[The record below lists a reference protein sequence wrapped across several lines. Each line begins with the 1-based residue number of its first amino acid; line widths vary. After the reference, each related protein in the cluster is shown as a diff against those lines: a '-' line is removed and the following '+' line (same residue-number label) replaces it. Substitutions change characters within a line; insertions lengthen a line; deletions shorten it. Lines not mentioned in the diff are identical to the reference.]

1 MTSTGTNR
9 LGADML
15 DSLMDGREDE
25 HLEFKEARNSFE
37 FEDLVKYCAALANE
51 GGGKIVLGV
60 TDKRP
65 RTIVGSSAFPDLE
78 RTKAGLVERLHLR
91 IQVHEIQHPNGRV
104 LIFEAPP
111 RPIGMPIEY
120 KGAYWMRAGESLVPM
135 TPDMLK
141 RIFDEGGPDH
151 SADLC
156 SGAAIADLDPSALT
170 RLRTLW
176 TRKTSSATIQNSSD
190 SQLLSDLELMFDGA
204 LTNAALILCGTQAAL
219 GKFVPQA
226 EVIFEYR
233 GSESSLQFQQREE
246 YRRGALLFLDEL
258 WAAINLRND
267 VQQYREGLFVWDIRT
282 FNEGVVREAILNAI
296 SHRDYRLSGSVF
308 VRQYPRRIEVV
319 SPGGFPPGINE
330 TNILDRQSPR
340 NRRIAEV
347 LQKCGLVE
355 RSGQGVNRMFE
366 ECIRESK
373 PKPDFSG
380 TDDHQVSVTL
390 RGEVQDPRF
399 LQFLEQ
405 IGRERLSS
413 FTTQDLLVLDLV
425 HHDQPVPE
433 PLRPR
438 MERLVDDGVIERVG
452 RGRGTRYILSRKFY
466 RFLGKRGVYTRKR
479 GLDRE
484 TNKALLLKH
493 IEDNQQEG
501 SQLGE
506 LMQVLPALTR
516 FQVQTLLRELK
527 GEGRIASV
535 GTRRAGRWFPASRLA
550 AIESERQSKPQ

>member
-1 MTSTGTNR
+1 MNSTGTNR

-15 DSLMDGREDE
+15 DSLMGGREDE

-37 FEDLVKYCAALANE
+37 FEDLVKYCAALSNE

-60 TDKRP
+60 TDRRP

-91 IQVHEIQHPNGRV
+91 IQVKEIQLPTGRV

-111 RPIGMPIEY
+111 RPIGMPIQY

-135 TPDMLK
+135 TPDALK

-156 SGAAIADLDPSALT
+156 SGAAMADLDPGALT

-190 SQLLSDLELMFDGA
+190 SQLLSDLKLMFDGA

-219 GKFVPQA
+219 GKFLPQA

-282 FNEGVVREAILNAI
+282 SMKASYA
-296 SHRDYRLSGSVF
+296 RL
-308 VRQYPRRIEVV
+308 
-319 SPGGFPPGINE
+319 
-330 TNILDRQSPR
+330 
-340 NRRIAEV
+340 
-347 LQKCGLVE
+347 
-355 RSGQGVNRMFE
+355 
-366 ECIRESK
+366 
-373 PKPDFSG
+373 FS
-380 TDDHQVSVTL
+380 
-390 RGEVQDPRF
+390 
-399 LQFLEQ
+399 
-405 IGRERLSS
+405 
-413 FTTQDLLVLDLV
+413 
-425 HHDQPVPE
+425 
-433 PLRPR
+433 
-438 MERLVDDGVIERVG
+438 MRLVTATIVCRD
-452 RGRGTRYILSRKFY
+452 RYLSASIL
-466 RFLGKRGVYTRKR
+466 G
-479 GLDRE
+479 
-484 TNKALLLKH
+484 
-493 IEDNQQEG
+493 
-501 SQLGE
+501 
-506 LMQVLPALTR
+506 
-516 FQVQTLLRELK
+516 
-527 GEGRIASV
+527 
-535 GTRRAGRWFPASRLA
+535 ASRLSAQEAFRRESTKPIFSTVSRRGIAESPKCCKSA
-550 AIESERQSKPQ
+550 AW

>member
-1 MTSTGTNR
+1 MSSMDPNR
-9 LGADML
+9 ESFEAFEALIGD
-15 DSLMDGREDE
+15 REDE

-37 FEDLVKYCAALANE
+37 FEELVKYGAALANE

-60 TDKRP
+60 TDTIP
-65 RTIVGSSAFPDLE
+65 RTVVGSGAFADLE

-91 IQVHEIQHPNGRV
+91 IQVQEISHPNGRV
-104 LIFEAPP
+104 LIFEVPA
-111 RPIGMPIEY
+111 RPIGMPIQY

-141 RIFDEGGPDH
+141 RIFDEGGPDY
-151 SADLC
+151 SAEIC
-156 SGAAIADLDPSALT
+156 EGASLTDLDPAAPR
-170 RLRTLW
+170 RLRDLW
-176 TRKTSSATIQNSSD
+176 SRKASNRAIQNSSD
-190 SQLLSDLELMFDGA
+190 EQLLADLELMFEA
-204 LTNAALILCGTQAAL
+204 RLTYAGLILCGTKAAL
-219 GKFVPQA
+219 GRFLPQA
-226 EVIFEYR
+226 EIVFEYR
-233 GSESSLQFQQREE
+233 SHESSLQFQQREE
-246 YRRGALLFLDEL
+246 YRRGALSFLEEL
-258 WAAINLRND
+258 WNVINLRND
-267 VQQYREGLFVWDIRT
+267 IQQYRDGLFVWDILT
-282 FNEGVVREAILNAI
+282 FNEAVVREAILNAI
-296 SHRDYRLSGSVF
+296 SHRDYRLPGSVF
-308 VRQYPRRIEVV
+308 VRQFPKRIEII

-373 PKPDFSG
+373 PKPDFFG
-380 TDDHQVSVTL
+380 TDEHQVSVTL

-399 LQFLEQ
+399 LRFLEQ
-405 IGRERLSS
+405 VGRERLSS

-425 HHDQPVPE
+425 HYDQPIPA
-433 PLRPR
+433 PLHPR
-438 MERLVDDGVIERVG
+438 MTLLVDDGVIERVG

-466 RFLGKRGVYTRKR
+466 GFLGKKGVYTRKR

-501 SQLGE
+501 SQLGD
-506 LMQVLPALTR
+506 LMQVLPSLTR
-516 FQVQTLLRELK
+516 YQVQTLLRELK
-527 GEGRIASV
+527 AEGRIASA
-535 GTRRAGRWFPASRLA
+535 GTRRAGRWFPASSLA
-550 AIESERQSKPQ
+550 EIESGRASKPK

>member
-1 MTSTGTNR
+1 MTSMDSNR
-9 LGADML
+9 EALEALVG
-15 DSLMDGREDE
+15 GREDE

-37 FEDLVKYCAALANE
+37 FEDLVRYCAALANE

-60 TDKRP
+60 TDTIP
-65 RTIVGSSAFPDLE
+65 RAVVGSRAFADLE

-91 IQVHEIQHPNGRV
+91 IQVQEIQHPNGRV
-104 LIFEAPP
+104 LIFDAPP
-111 RPIGMPIEY
+111 RPIGMPIQY
-120 KGAYWMRAGESLVPM
+120 KGSYWMRAGESLVPM

-151 SADLC
+151 SAELRSD
-156 SGAAIADLDPSALT
+156 ATIADLDSAALA
-170 RLRTLW
+170 RLRALW
-176 TRKTSSATIQNSSD
+176 NRKTSNAAIQNLSD
-190 SQLLSDLELMFDGA
+190 SQLLTDLELMFDSL
-204 LTNAALILCGTQAAL
+204 LTNAALVLCATKAAL
-219 GKFVPQA
+219 GRFLPQA

-246 YRRGALLFLDEL
+246 YRRGAILFLDEL

-267 VQQYREGLFVWDIRT
+267 VQQYREGLFIWDIRT
-282 FNEGVVREAILNAI
+282 FNESVVREAILNAI
-296 SHRDYRLSGSVF
+296 SHRDYRLAGSVF

-319 SPGGFPPGINE
+319 SPGGFPPGIDQ
-330 TNILDRQSPR
+330 TNILERQSPR

-380 TDDHQVSVTL
+380 TDDHQVSLTL

-405 IGRERLSS
+405 VGRDRLSS

-425 HHDQPVPE
+425 HHEQPVPE
-433 PLRPR
+433 PLHAR
-438 MERLVDDGVIERVG
+438 MDRLVDDGVIERVG

-493 IEDNQQEG
+493 IEDNRQEG
-501 SQLGE
+501 SQLGD

-516 FQVQTLLRELK
+516 YQVQTLLRELK

-535 GTRRAGRWFPASRLA
+535 GTRRAGRWFPPSRLA
-550 AIESERQSKPQ
+550 EIGSERASKPQ

>member
-1 MTSTGTNR
+1 MTSAGTNR
-9 LGADML
+9 LRLEML
-15 DSLMDGREDE
+15 DSLMRGPEDE

-60 TDKRP
+60 TDSRP
-65 RTIVGSSAFPDLE
+65 RTIVGSRAFADLE

-111 RPIGMPIEY
+111 RPIGMPIQY

-151 SADLC
+151 SAELC
-156 SGAAIADLDPSALT
+156 SGAAIADLDPRALT

-176 TRKTSSATIQNSSD
+176 TRKTSNATIQNSSD
-190 SQLLSDLELMFDGA
+190 SQLLIDLELMFDGA
-204 LTNAALILCGTQAAL
+204 LTNAALILCGTKAVL
-219 GKFVPQA
+219 GKFLPQA
-226 EVIFEYR
+226 EVIFEYS

-267 VQQYREGLFVWDIRT
+267 LQQYREGLFVWDIRT

-308 VRQYPRRIEVV
+308 VRQYPRRIELV

-405 IGRERLSS
+405 
-413 FTTQDLLVLDLV
+413 
-425 HHDQPVPE
+425 
-433 PLRPR
+433 
-438 MERLVDDGVIERVG
+438 VG

-527 GEGRIASV
+527 RDRRIASV
-535 GTRRAGRWFPASRLA
+535 GTRRAGRWFPASRA
-550 AIESERQSKPQ
+550 AVIESERQPKS